1 MNTALIIDDNQK
13 ARDFL
18 KRDLEK
24 FCPEIK
30 ILGEAD
36 GVVSGLKAIKKQK
49 PEIVFLDIHMED
61 GTGFDILEL
70 LDNIS
75 FKVIF
80 TTASDAHAIQAF
92 KFSAIDYLLKPIDP
106 EELVVAVNKAVKG
119 ALLEKENVSILKSH
133 LKQED
138 KNGLKKIALHTSEKI
153 QICELTEIIRCQADV
168 NYTHFSLKG
177 GNSILVTKTL
187 KHFDQLLTPAG
198 FCRVHQS
205 HLINLTEV
213 KEYVKADGGY
223 IVMSNGDRVPVS
235 SRKKS
240 GVMDRIINNHG

>member
-1 MNTALIIDDNQK
+1 LNTALIIDDNQK

-18 KRDLEK
+18 NRDLGK
-24 FCPEIK
+24 FCPELK
-30 ILGEAD
+30 ILGEAN
-36 GVVSGLKAIKKQK
+36 GVVSGLKAIKKHK

-70 LDNIS
+70 LNDVP

-80 TTASDAHAIQAF
+80 TTASDAHALQAF

-106 EELVVAVNKAVKG
+106 DELIAAVTKAVKG
-119 ALLEKENVSILKSH
+119 SAPEKETVGLLKSH
-133 LKQED
+133 LNKKSEND
-138 KNGLKKIALHTSEKI
+138 LKKIALHTAEKI
-153 QICELTEIIRCQADV
+153 QICDIKDIIRCEADI

-177 GNSILVTKTL
+177 GSSVLVTKTL
-187 KHFDQLLTPAG
+187 KHFNQLLSPAG
-198 FCRVHQS
+198 FFRVHQS
-205 HLINLTEV
+205 HLINLAEV

-223 IVMSNGDRVPVS
+223 IVMTNGDRVPVS

-240 GVMDRIINNHG
+240 EVIGMITNNHG